1 MDDAD
6 ALLIINAGSSTIKF
20 ALFASHDL
28 ELIYQGE
35 IDNILEKPQITIL
48 HAQNKQQIKE
58 SIPDKGFDRAL
69 NYLFDWLFQE
79 TMAFRMAGVGHR
91 VVHGGPFF
99 QGPCLITEAVI
110 QKLMTLSPLAP
121 LHQPHNIAA
130 IQAIKKRAPNLP
142 QVACFDTTF
151 HQTQSRLTRIFAIPQ
166 ELNDQG
172 IIRYGFHGL
181 SYEYIAS
188 QLPGLIKDKANG
200 KIIVAHLG
208 QGSSMCALEN
218 CQSVATSMGFT
229 ALDGLMMGTR
239 CGSIDPGVLLY
250 LLQEK
255 RYSAEQINHLLYQES
270 GLLGISG
277 ISSDMRVLQSSTD
290 PKAIEAIELYCYRA
304 VREFGSLYAHL
315 RGCNAIIF
323 TGGIGEHS
331 ALVRKKI
338 IEQLDWLGSILDE
351 QANNNN
357 QTFIHHNTSRV
368 VLGILATQEEYMIA
382 KHTCNLL
389 LDKKS
394 YHAKTIKQR

>member
-1 MDDAD
+1 MDE

-20 ALFASHDL
+20 ALFSSNDL
-28 ELIYQGE
+28 GLIYQGE
-35 IDNILEKPQITIL
+35 IDNILEKPQISIF

-58 SIPDKGFDRAL
+58 SIPNIGFDHAWQ
-69 NYLFDWLFQE
+69 YLFDWLE
-79 TMAFRMAGVGHR
+79 EVTMSFPLRAVGHR
-91 VVHGGPFF
+91 VVHGGTFF

-110 QKLMTLSPLAP
+110 QELMTLNSLAP

-130 IQAIKKRAPNLP
+130 IQAIKKRTPNLT

-151 HQTQSRLTRIFAIPQ
+151 HQTQNRLTRLFAIPQ
-166 ELNDQG
+166 ELSAQG
-172 IIRYGFHGL
+172 VIRYGFHGI

-188 QLPGLIKDKANG
+188 QLPSLIKDKANG
-200 KIIVAHLG
+200 KVIVAHLG
-208 QGSSMCALEN
+208 QGASMCALEN
-218 CQSVATSMGFT
+218 CQSVVTSMGFT

-255 RYSAEQINHLLYQES
+255 KYSAEQINHLLYQES
-270 GLLGISG
+270 GLLGVSG
-277 ISSDMRVLQSSTD
+277 ISSDMRILQSSTD
-290 PKAIEAIELYCYRA
+290 SKAIEAIELFCYRA

-315 RGCNAIIF
+315 GGCNAIIF

-331 ALVRKKI
+331 ALIRKKI
-338 IEQLDWLGSILDE
+338 IEQLGWLDAILDE

-368 VLGILATQEEYMIA
+368 IIGVLATQEEYMIA
-382 KHTCNLL
+382 KHTRNLL
-389 LDKKS
+389 SGCK
-394 YHAKTIKQR
+394 I